1 MLTGKNIPNTEN
13 NLRINQILLL
23 QGQVPIPALPSR
35 FNPTDESYF
44 TKKKKKKISSIN
56 EGCSDNLDTLLNL
69 KTGKQREQGI
79 CIYFR

>member
-44 TKKKKKKISSIN
+44 TKKKKK
-56 EGCSDNLDTLLNL
+56 LVL
-69 KTGKQREQGI
+69 
-79 CIYFR
+79 